1 MMFVTKSSE
10 VICHQDLKSWDL
22 GYKVLLKYF
31 ITSVAPHPFMGWTS
45 LFKTVCIFQI
55 ANSLWLIPKVR
66 RLRKAFN
73 SDFWK
78 NLGFYPNW
86 GGESASPKF
95 WSNFSKGAFVG
106 ILLQYGRGSPVPTKN
121 HIKNHQKSR
130 KKSPITKKMGLFH
143 EKIICIE

>member
-66 RLRKAFN
+66 RLRKAFK

-78 NLGFYPNW
+78 NLGFYPN
-86 GGESASPKF
+86 GGGGGLPVPSFDPIF
-95 WSNFSKGAFVG
+95 PRVL
-106 ILLQYGRGSPVPTKN
+106 LLQYGGGSLVPTKN

-130 KKSPITKKMGLFH
+130 KKSPITKKMGFVH
-143 EKIICIE
+143 EKITCLE